1 MLGKILVDLLDSFSS
16 GLGSG
21 QRRSGARVNGSAR
34 IVFPLPFPFC
44 RRPGR
49 LNRFL
54 GTRVHVFDSTD
65 AGHDGHPDVRV
76 GRAGV
81 RILVEDAVAHR
92 KPRHLEKVKPASASP
107 KLTGQ
112 PKSRTSPNIVGSNAG
127 SAVTPEQEVNCAH
140 L

>member
-92 KPRHLEKVKPASASP
+92 KPRHLEKSKAGISITKTHWPAEKQNLSEYRGFECWLSSD
-107 KLTGQ
+107 T
-112 PKSRTSPNIVGSNAG
+112 
-127 SAVTPEQEVNCAH
+127 
-140 L
+140 